1 MQRYAMETGQDHAG
15 APHAKLSGR
24 VHRRWKCVG
33 PAEVRVYP
41 EGVKASGSMV
51 DLSLHGCCVQLGAP
65 LDAGAFARV
74 EVLFSVKGNT
84 LQLAGVIRH
93 REGNLRAGI
102 EFTNVSLRKKDEI
115 KAVVIDLLETQQLQG
130 YVGRRARIF

>member
-1 MQRYAMETGQDHAG
+1 MQRYALENGRERAG
-15 APHAKLSGR
+15 AGHTKLSGR
-24 VHRRWKCVG
+24 AHRRWKCTG

-41 EGVKASGSMV
+41 EGSKASGSLV

-93 REGNLRAGI
+93 REDNLRAGI
-102 EFTNVSLRKKDEI
+102 EFTNVSVRKQEEI
-115 KAVVIDLLETQQLQG
+115 KSVVIDLLETQQLQG
-130 YVGRRARIF
+130 YVGRRARAF